1 MQRERAMLLK
11 EKIDHLN
18 RQKDFRLTDDN
29 MADYLSLNDPHWV
42 ALMSVLKEEVKTPRC
57 DTEGD
62 ETVVGHSDS
71 KILPNDL
78 IILRLYLTFMDLE
91 WAYQAPEQEFLE
103 RAARFIERA
112 VEEGRDLTKFFH
124 PEKAFRINENNKKRI
139 KSLLVSLQKEKLHAV

>member
-1 MQRERAMLLK
+1 MMLK
-11 EKIDHLN
+11 EKIDHVN
-18 RQKDFRLTDDN
+18 RQKEFRLTDDN

-62 ETVVGHSDS
+62 ETVVDHSDS

-91 WAYQAPEQEFLE
+91 WAYQAPE
-103 RAARFIERA
+103 
-112 VEEGRDLTKFFH
+112 
-124 PEKAFRINENNKKRI
+124 
-139 KSLLVSLQKEKLHAV
+139 